1 MELQVGKE
9 IQLGYNASGAMDVG
23 ELGNIAMKHNAMT
36 TMDEGTK
43 GHIDYNIGIGVNAL
57 SGADLGTGGV
67 TIDHN
72 IAIGTDVLEKQV
84 AVNLL
89 VKWQ

>member
-1 MELQVGKE
+1 
-9 IQLGYNASGAMDVG
+9 
-23 ELGNIAMKHNAMT
+23 MT
-36 TMDEGTK
+36 TMDEGTS

-72 IAIGTDVLEKQV
+72 MLSAQMLLEKQV
-84 AVNLL
+84 SKSIYWSNS
-89 VKWQ
+89 